1 MRAFMSY
8 QTADK
13 EIAARVAAILEEFE
27 CTAFLA
33 HEDIEVSGEWRI
45 EILKEIEV
53 ADLFVPILSANYYN
67 SIWCKQESGIAAF
80 RKMTIIPLST
90 DGSIPQGFIAH
101 IQSTKIDPAA
111 PKYADLL
118 PGVAKHN
125 VSFVIDKLVAR
136 ISKSGS
142 FRGAEADFQ
151 IILPYIGKASR
162 KQIVEL
168 LNVSTDNG
176 QVCHA
181 SLCATKYL
189 PPLVKSHGKFMEKDK
204 LKKLEGVLVQYNKA
218 A

>member
-13 EIAARVAAILEEFE
+13 EIAARVAAIIQEFD
-27 CTAFLA
+27 CTAFMA
-33 HEDIEVSGEWRI
+33 HEHIEVSGEWRL
-45 EILKEIEV
+45 EILREIDA

-80 RKMTIIPLST
+80 RKMTIIPLSI

-111 PKYADLL
+111 PKYTDLL
-118 PGVAKHN
+118 PGVAKHD
-125 VSFVIDKLVAR
+125 VSFVIDKLVAK
-136 ISKSGS
+136 IGKSTNY
-142 FRGAEADFQ
+142 RGAEANFEL
-151 IILPYIGKASR
+151 ILPYIGKANP
-162 KQIVEL
+162 KQVVEL

-189 PPLVKSHGKFMEKDK
+189 PPLVKSHGKFMEKEK
-204 LKKLEGVLVQYNKA
+204 LKKLEGVLAEYNQA